1 MDFEDTPEEAAF
13 RPKPGP
19 SSTPMPSERRPVV
32 GLKCRTALTNWITIA
47 KAWQAKKAAAG
58 FAGIIQPKE
67 YGGRGG
73 TTMERVIYD
82 QEEANY
88 ITPIGVYEI
97 GWHVHPDDADL
108 CNGRTKQRYAPPA
121 FRGEE
126 ICVSSSRAP
135 SRLRSSEPAFARGTR
150 RRRLDPKRPEDLDIR
165 RAFLRLRRHRDT
177 QRSHRGEAQRPLPI
191 SSLI

>member
-13 RPKPGP
+13 RAEARTFLDANAERKTPG
-19 SSTPMPSERRPVV
+19 SGFEMPDSVDE
-32 GLKCRTALTNWITIA
+32 LITMA
-47 KAWQAKKAAAG
+47 KVWQAKKATAG

-97 GWHVHPDDADL
+97 GLGMCIPTMLTYA
-108 CNGRTKQRYAPPA
+108 TEEQKQRYAPPA

-126 ICVSSSRAP
+126 IWCPALLGAP

-177 QRSHRGEAQRPLPI
+177 QRSHRGEAQRPHLFLP
-191 SSLI
+191 